1 MKNTVRFFLVFI
13 LSAFL
18 IFINVKIYSQTPWS
32 QPIRLTN
39 GFVDKNPAFGTKNY
53 VGGGVGL
60 FGWEFLV
67 FERHIN
73 PISQICV
80 KKIDLNPSDSVI
92 YLTSNSSLKRNPAI
106 AYDHAT
112 GFPTTINNSL
122 VLWESNENSKWDIF
136 GRYYNSTSGWG
147 NPFPFDTTAGNKYKP
162 HLINMNGNMFAI
174 VYEKNGDIIFRQ
186 FNAQTQSVT
195 YDTNL
200 TATDTSY
207 CSNADITISNNTN
220 QFYVTYQKKKPDNK
234 NAVYIRRATLPVW
247 SSPDTIAYAGDN
259 TNDGFCINFSMYI
272 ASIFE
277 SDRTGNNNIY
287 ATTINPYS
295 GALQQEVVINNPGY
309 NNKNFVLVFFPI
321 ITDYIPYQA
330 AGYVRR
336 GNDSVKIKLSDYT
349 GQYNDSVTVGDT
361 SKQIYISMNLGI
373 FTNWLCTIYVVYY
386 KDSASYTQLWT
397 KKRLI
402 NLGAIRRLGTSVPDR
417 YSLSQNYPNPFN
429 AETKIKFDIPS
440 GFPLGAYGNDKVV
453 LKVFDLLGREVA
465 ALVNESLQPGTYEVT
480 FDGSNFSSGIYFYQ
494 LSTNNFV
501 QTKKIIL
508 LK

>member
-1 MKNTVRFFLVFI
+1 
-13 LSAFL
+13 
-18 IFINVKIYSQTPWS
+18 
-32 QPIRLTN
+32 
-39 GFVDKNPAFGTKNY
+39 
-53 VGGGVGL
+53 
-60 FGWEFLV
+60 
-67 FERHIN
+67 
-73 PISQICV
+73 
-80 KKIDLNPSDSVI
+80 
-92 YLTSNSSLKRNPAI
+92 
-106 AYDHAT
+106 
-112 GFPTTINNSL
+112 
-122 VLWESNENSKWDIF
+122 
-136 GRYYNSTSGWG
+136 
-147 NPFPFDTTAGNKYKP
+147 
-162 HLINMNGNMFAI
+162 
-174 VYEKNGDIIFRQ
+174 
-186 FNAQTQSVT
+186 
-195 YDTNL
+195 
-200 TATDTSY
+200 
-207 CSNADITISNNTN
+207 
-220 QFYVTYQKKKPDNK
+220 
-234 NAVYIRRATLPVW
+234 
-247 SSPDTIAYAGDN
+247 
-259 TNDGFCINFSMYI
+259 MYI

-295 GALQQEVVINNPGY
+295 GTLQQEVVINNPGY

-361 SKQIYISMNLGI
+361 SKQISISMNLGI

-429 AETKIKFDIPS
+429 AETKIKFDIQKS
-440 GFPLGAYGNDKVV
+440 VASSQYSVVTLKIFDILGK
-453 LKVFDLLGREVA
+453 EVA

-480 FDGSNFSSGIYFYQ
+480 FDGSNLPSGVYFYQ
-494 LSTNNFV
+494 LRTGNFIE
-501 QTKKIIL
+501 TKKLVL